1 MLNIDISDLDY
12 QKIID
17 FIDKNIL
24 DFNNFELNIF
34 FKSDYNQSKIIRW
47 IITHFF
53 SKINVDSIWG
63 NRFCLIS
70 DELINNAIEYW
81 SLPLDKNNFLIK
93 FYKTEENLFIN
104 IEVHDTWRW
113 IFAKTSFQME
123 EIRKEKET
131 AWFDWYL
138 KKRWRW
144 LFQLIKNITDDIYFK
159 DKEWWWLIVWI
170 NKKIMF

>member
-47 IITHFF
+47 IIMHFF
-53 SKINVDSIWG
+53 DKVNVESIWW
-63 NRFCLIS
+63 NRFSLIS
-70 DELINNAIEYW
+70 DELVNNAIEYW

-93 FYKTEENLFIN
+93 FSKIENILYIN

-113 IFAKTSFQME
+113 VSAKTSLQME
-123 EIRKEKET
+123 EIRKEKESE
-131 AWFDWYL
+131 WFDWYL

-144 LFQLIKNITDDIYFK
+144 LFQLIKNIADDIYFK
-159 DKEWWWLIVWI
+159 DKEWWWLIVWV